1 MSRSFLKRVNRMT
14 EQGQYPSLKILL
26 EKDED
31 EKFDMPD
38 DDADKKEE
46 AKDDDIFGDD
56 SGDEDAMS
64 GSDDDESSEEEAPKP
79 EEASEDED
87 IVASAELGHLKNQLS
102 IVAGNDKSI
111 EVEKATKS
119 FFPNAIYTV
128 SENYNLKNF
137 LLLSEDKDLDND
149 IESAVQVIK
158 DREDDIKTID
168 AYVKGIETKGKSKPI
183 DIDRLI
189 DKAIDIGDNWESHLC
204 IYSVVA
210 SGFLKHI
217 YDNSKVNEELKSM
230 EDFAYKLASKLNKQ
244 GKSHTINVDA
254 ITNNNYATAS
264 GARDKG

>member
-1 MSRSFLKRVNRMT
+1 MT
-14 EQGQYPSLKILL
+14 EQGLYPSLNILL

-31 EKFDMPD
+31 EKFDMPGD
-38 DDADKKEE
+38 DGDEDADKKEKS
-46 AKDDDIFGDD
+46 KDDDIFGDD
-56 SGDEDAMS
+56 SGDEDAMLS
-64 GSDDDESSEEEAPKP
+64 GDDEEGSEEE
-79 EEASEDED
+79 EASEPEDPGEDED
-87 IVASAELGHLKNQLS
+87 IVASAELGHLRNQLS

-119 FFPNAIYTV
+119 LFPNAMYSV

-137 LLLSEDKDLDND
+137 LLLSEDKDLESD

-168 AYVKGIETKGKSKPI
+168 AYVKGIETKGKSKPV
-183 DIDRLI
+183 DIDRLV

-217 YDNSKVNEELKSM
+217 YDNSKVNEESKNM
-230 EDFAYKLASKLNKQ
+230 EDFAHKLANKLNKQ